1 MSRFLLELSL
11 VMALLLFEVWN
22 VSTAKRRGSVFLKL
36 RPIIEK
42 VEPEDFRTALILNRV
57 FIAVIAGVGFYL
69 VWGFYHH

>member
-1 MSRFLLELSL
+1 
-11 VMALLLFEVWN
+11 MALLLFEAWN

-36 RPIIEK
+36 RPILEK

-69 VWGFYHH
+69 VWDFYHH